1 MSIILGGKISRTYGV
16 DMKTGQLL
24 YECDMSQC
32 NNITS
37 NSFTN
42 IDGNIL
48 ILQRQTQTVR
58 ASEPRSGIERYL
70 NFDLKVNFKT

>member
-1 MSIILGGKISRTYGV
+1 MFTFCIGGKISQTYGL
-16 DMKTGQLL
+16 DMNTGQLL
-24 YECDMSQC
+24 YECDMAQC

-37 NSFTN
+37 DSLTG

-58 ASEPRSGIERYL
+58 ASEPRSGIER
-70 NFDLKVNFKT
+70 

>member
-1 MSIILGGKISRTYGV
+1 MFNIKGGKISRTYGV
-16 DMKTGQLL
+16 DMNTGQLL
-24 YECDMSQC
+24 YECDMAQC

-37 NSFTN
+37 NSVTS

-58 ASEPRSGIERYL
+58 ASEPRSGIER
-70 NFDLKVNFKT
+70 

>member
-1 MSIILGGKISRTYGV
+1 MS
-16 DMKTGQLL
+16 TGQLL
-24 YECDMSQC
+24 YECDMAQC

-37 NSFTN
+37 NSFAS

-58 ASEPRSGIERYL
+58 ASKPRSGVERL
-70 NFDLKVNFKT
+70 FFKL

>member
-1 MSIILGGKISRTYGV
+1 MN
-16 DMKTGQLL
+16 TGQLL
-24 YECDMSQC
+24 YECDMAQC

-37 NSFTN
+37 NSFTG

-58 ASEPRSGIERYL
+58 ASDPRNGIERYST
-70 NFDLKVNFKT
+70 FKIHYVFSNFKYILF

>member
-1 MSIILGGKISRTYGV
+1 MIYYFNCKCLFNLIGGKISRTYGV
-16 DMKTGQLL
+16 NMNTGQLL
-24 YECDMSQC
+24 YECDMAQC

-58 ASEPRSGIERYL
+58 ASDPRSGIER
-70 NFDLKVNFKT
+70 